1 MFNIPVKK
9 LKGVETGTFVVL
21 NQDALPESENCRTE
35 VQNKLFLGYVVNDDY
50 MRNGKFAKIIP
61 IIYDVHNDRYQ
72 HTCREMHQRMYSYI
86 FPKDQ
91 LKAHHD
97 TLEMFS
103 DDAIDYD
110 EENDGPRVSA
120 WRIKNAIRQCNYSY
134 NLSIKV
140 CSSLEDE

>member
-21 NQDALPESENCRTE
+21 NQDALPESGGRTE
-35 VQNKLFLGYVVNDDY
+35 VQDKLFLGYVVNDDY

-61 IIYDVHNDRYQ
+61 VIYDVHNDRYQ
-72 HTCREMHQRMYSYI
+72 HTCTEMQRRMYSYI

-97 TLEMFS
+97 TLKMLS

-120 WRIKNAIRQCNYSY
+120 WRIKNAIKYCNQGY
-134 NLSIKV
+134 NLSIEI
-140 CSSLEDE
+140 CNSLKNE